1 MNIHPTS
8 IISKDAKVGKSVFI
22 GPFCNLQK
30 NIIIGDNTKI
40 FGSVNAYDC
49 SIGSD
54 CKIGTFVEIQ
64 NNVSIANRCKIQS
77 HTFICEGVR
86 IEDGVFIGHNTVFT
100 NDRIPR
106 AINKDGNLKA
116 TEDWELLTTKI
127 CHGASIGSA
136 AVIFPVTIGQW
147 AMVGAGSIVT
157 VSVPNFGLVYGAPAR
172 LRGFVCKCGRVLDID
187 KIEKEDKSNIFLKC
201 ADCSELISVPKGEFS
216 KVLK

>member
-1 MNIHPTS
+1 MNIHPSS
-8 IISKDAKVGKSVFI
+8 IISKDVKIGKGVFI

-30 NIIIGDNTKI
+30 NIVIGDNTKV

-64 NNVSIANRCKIQS
+64 NNVIIGNRCKIQS

-86 IEDGVFIGHNTVFT
+86 IEDGVFVGHNTVFI
-100 NDRIPR
+100 NDRAPR
-106 AINKDGNLKA
+106 AINKDGSLKTA
-116 TEDWELLTTKI
+116 GDWELLETKVGY
-127 CHGASIGSA
+127 GASIGST

-157 VSVPNFGLVYGAPAR
+157 VSVPGFGLVYGAPAR

-187 KIEKEDKSNIFLKC
+187 KIEKEDKSNVFLKC
-201 ADCSELISVPKGEFS
+201 AECKEVICLQKNIYN